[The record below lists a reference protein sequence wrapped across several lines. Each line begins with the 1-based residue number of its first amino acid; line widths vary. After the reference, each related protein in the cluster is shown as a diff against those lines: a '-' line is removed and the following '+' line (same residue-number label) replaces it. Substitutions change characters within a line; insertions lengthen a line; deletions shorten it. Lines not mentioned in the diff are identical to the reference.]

1 MTISQGDSPAS
12 SPMLAEPP
20 LKLGIRRKAKKSD
33 KDKLMDVVDLIAES
47 FHSQN
52 KSMATSKRSK
62 TINSSQK
69 ADLPAVEECL
79 AVLDEMKMARE
90 VTQWQ
95 WVAGFRAFDV
105 PYNRRGSVVMPEDIG
120 GQGSGHDAG
129 IMMEIVV
136 KLKFLLPPPG
146 KYYVIDVG
154 YPIRGVFWNSTR
166 ERTIIQVI
174 FMDVVSSRKEPFE
187 RHPSVWSVIE
197 RCFSVQKNGIAILRL
212 MPNFS
217 IYKQADIVLSCFVLH
232 NLIKIKIISILCLK
246 SIGMTAMT

>member
-1 MTISQGDSPAS
+1 
-12 SPMLAEPP
+12 MLAEPP

-105 PYNRRGSVVMPEDIG
+105 PYNRRGSVVMPEDVRRYLT
-120 GQGSGHDAG
+120 
-129 IMMEIVV
+129 M
-136 KLKFLLPPPG
+136 F
-146 KYYVIDVG
+146 
-154 YPIRGVFWNSTR
+154 
-166 ERTIIQVI
+166 
-174 FMDVVSSRKEPFE
+174 
-187 RHPSVWSVIE
+187 
-197 RCFSVQKNGIAILRL
+197 
-212 MPNFS
+212 
-217 IYKQADIVLSCFVLH
+217 
-232 NLIKIKIISILCLK
+232 
-246 SIGMTAMT
+246 